1 MRATKLYF
9 IDHVKLS
16 LLFLHF
22 QKNINKMENMPGK
35 ATKIEILQMACQKLG
50 GLQKSYLVQEFEL
63 LHFHLYRITEVVHL
77 CLFGT
82 FIIIR

>member
-22 QKNINKMENMPGK
+22 QKNINKMETMPGK
-35 ATKIEILQMACQKLG
+35 ATKIEILQMTRQKFVRPAKVLLG
-50 GLQKSYLVQEFEL
+50 PRVCEHH
-63 LHFHLYRITEVVHL
+63 HFHFRQSLNL
-77 CLFGT
+77 CTYVYLGLLL
-82 FIIIR
+82 